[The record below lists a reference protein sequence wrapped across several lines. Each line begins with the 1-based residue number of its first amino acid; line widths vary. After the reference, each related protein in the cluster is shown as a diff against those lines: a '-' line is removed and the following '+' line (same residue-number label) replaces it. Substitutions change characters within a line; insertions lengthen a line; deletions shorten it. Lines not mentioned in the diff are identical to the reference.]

1 MAEATVCAA
10 NVTELLNRS
19 IDVANYTFRVELS
32 MYAGAGA
39 AGAIELTRVLWLK
52 LKPDAVFPLDRC
64 VCIVVV
70 VYVKIS
76 TYLNFVLSTSCKCIV
91 V

>member
-1 MAEATVCAA
+1 MARSVAEATVCAA
-10 NVTELLNRS
+10 NVTQLLNQS
-19 IDVANYTFRVELS
+19 IEAADYTLRVELGV
-32 MYAGAGA
+32 YTGAGA

-64 VCIVVV
+64 VCIAVV

-76 TYLNFVLSTSCKCIV
+76 T
-91 V
+91 